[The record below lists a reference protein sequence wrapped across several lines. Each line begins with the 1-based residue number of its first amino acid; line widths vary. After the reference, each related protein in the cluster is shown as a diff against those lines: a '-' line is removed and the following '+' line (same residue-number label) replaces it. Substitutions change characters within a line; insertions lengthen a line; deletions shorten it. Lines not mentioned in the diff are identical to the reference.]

1 MEKKYAIE
9 IDQVTKQFKSVFAVK
24 NLSLKIKKNSIYGLL
39 GPNGCGKST
48 TMGMILGLVTPSN
61 GKIKVLNLEMEK
73 NRAAL
78 LQKMNFISPFID
90 LPKKLT
96 VEQNLKVFG
105 NLYDVKNLKNKI
117 PEILEDLKIQK
128 LRTRLVGELSSGQ
141 KNRVTL
147 AKALIND
154 PEVLLLDEPTANLDP
169 DVADYVLNYL
179 KDYSQKKNTTLLFA
193 SHNMREVERI
203 CDQVV
208 LMRSGKVV
216 SEGTPKEI
224 INYHSKSNLEE
235 VFLKVMRS

>member
-24 NLSLKIKKNSIYGLL
+24 NLSLNIKKNSIYGLL

-48 TMGMILGLVTPSN
+48 TMGMILGLVTPSQGN
-61 GKIKVLNLEMEK
+61 IKVLGLEVEK
-73 NRAAL
+73 NRTRL

-96 VEQNLKVFG
+96 VEQNLKIFG
-105 NLYDVKNLKNKI
+105 NLYNVKNLNEKI
-117 PEILEDLKIQK
+117 PELLETLKIQK

-154 PEVLLLDEPTANLDP
+154 PEILLLDEPTANLDP
-169 DVADYVLNYL
+169 DVADYVINYL
-179 KDYSQKKNTTLLFA
+179 KKYSEKKDTTLIFA
-193 SHNMREVERI
+193 SHNMREVEKV
-203 CDQVV
+203 CDQVI
-208 LMRSGKVV
+208 LMRSGKVI
-216 SEGTPKEI
+216 SEGTPI
-224 INYHSKSNLEE
+224 
-235 VFLKVMRS
+235 